1 MDISVAILFGLV
13 GFALNELHEYSLKK
27 ATKKAYRDGYSQ
39 ARYEEEIRN
48 GTAILNSRPKV
59 STHYPVEEMPKRSK
73 KEYKVNNAFAEKL
86 QSNGQATMILN
97 NN

>member
-27 ATKKAYRDGYSQ
+27 ATKKAYRDGYKQ

-48 GTAILNSRPKV
+48 ETAILNRQPKIG
-59 STHYPVEEMPKRSK
+59 TYYPADENHK
-73 KEYKVNNAFAEKL
+73 KKGEYKVNKAFAEKL